1 MHYRS
6 LISDL
11 RPEIKPKGQHM
22 FLVGDSVAA
31 EVRLYET
38 YPDGRQRLVA
48 RPGDR
53 GFVAYV
59 SPETGLPLVRFE
71 RTGWAVDCNR
81 NEVSHA

>member
-1 MHYRS
+1 
-6 LISDL
+6 
-11 RPEIKPKGQHM
+11 M
-22 FLVGDSVAA
+22 FHIGDSVTA
-31 EVRLYET
+31 EARIYEG

-53 GFVAYV
+53 GVVQYV

-71 RTGWAVDCNR
+71 RSGWAVDCNR